1 MEFGD
6 VRGRS
11 YGNLLKSLHVL
22 KRQCLNSGSD
32 ALGNESFWNAEFSI
46 KSDFLNPLG
55 IHQHLKDV
63 MIVTII

>member
-1 MEFGD
+1 MELGD

-22 KRQCLNSGSD
+22 KRQCVNSGSN
-32 ALGNESFWNAEFSI
+32 ALGNESFWKAEFSI
-46 KSDFLNPLG
+46 KSDFLNPVG

-63 MIVTII
+63 MTVTII